1 MAGKKIVIGFNGKP
15 GLGFAFGYRLTL
27 NDNDIAYTNGL
38 SYLQLTWTSIP
49 NNPPYDV
56 ELKSTL
62 NDSIDNLLL
71 FMQDNWKNQYITY
84 ARVNDTI
91 EVTINI
97 NNVAVA
103 NIYTTNVYTSLNVYD
118 ITTGDVVKQ
127 KYFIEWNDAENV
139 NYSVTIHQKGFTGES
154 TQINGYGVLKYGS
167 INNNLDPIR
176 GNGLDLSLNATNEV
190 TLEDLY
196 SDDENTFTV
205 KMYRKN
211 DLIFYG
217 FLKPD
222 GVYQSFVYDQW
233 VINLT
238 CVDGLGILKDL
249 AFVKKS
255 GLQWTGKQK
264 AIDIIYNCLVRS
276 NLLMNINTSVN
287 IYYNGLTPSDTLDPL
302 AKIYIS
308 VDRFVK
314 DDKDTIMNCQEV
326 LKSVLNLFNANICQ
340 VNGEWFI
347 YRVNELY
354 DNDTVKFR
362 QYSKTNNSYIGLNV
376 KTLGFNLG
384 SQINN
389 YYPHHAGG
397 NQQIEIKGSIA
408 TTRINYK
415 YGFLTG
421 LMPNKNLKRDSDN
434 QYNGYTINSENIAN
448 LDFTNNDAFG
458 IFLKKQSMVNYALL
472 LTSNA
477 ITLLSGNTFN
487 FNVALTNN
495 NDSFAEYIFSVN
507 IGNYYLD
514 NSGNWTSSPSTPIY
528 LTFQC
533 NNGTQFYTVS
543 STAMPTG
550 GDVIVKVYSIQYGNI
565 GSIYEIESI
574 DIVNT
579 TNTNG
584 GASGEFH
591 TVQRK
596 NRPSSIATET
606 AEIFNGDSPSLIYEG
621 AIYKEDQN
629 SRTQY
634 WFRSQRSES
643 KPILQIAGEDI
654 LRMSQKPAKIFTGD
668 IYGFMPY
675 LSVISINNL
684 EGKFSPIEWSFNAK
698 DNITSVKL
706 LEVFNEELSD
716 IDYKYT
722 LDYGNTVKPTITS

>member
-1 MAGKKIVIGFNGKP
+1 MATKKITIGFNGKP
-15 GLGFAFGYRLTL
+15 GLGFAFGYRLSL
-27 NDNDIAYTNGL
+27 NGEYINYQNAKN
-38 SYLQLTWTSIP
+38 YLQLFWIP
-49 NNPPYDV
+49 RPNEPLYDV

-71 FMQDNWKNQYITY
+71 FMQTYWVNNKITY

-91 EVTINI
+91 EVTIDI
-97 NNVAVA
+97 NNVVVEGL
-103 NIYTTNVYTSLNVYD
+103 YTTNVYTSLTVTD
-118 ITTGDVVKQ
+118 IVAGIIPKQ
-127 KYFIEWNDAENV
+127 KYLIEWKDAEQV
-139 NYSVTIHQKGFTGES
+139 DYSVRIYENGFTGTS

-167 INNNLDPIR
+167 VNDNLDPIR
-176 GNGLDLSLNATNEV
+176 GNGLELSLNATNEV

-196 SDDENTFTV
+196 SDQENTFTV
-205 KMYRKN
+205 KMYRN
-211 DLIFYG
+211 NELIFDG

-249 AFVKKS
+249 AFVQKS

-302 AKIYIS
+302 TKIYLS

-340 VNGEWFI
+340 INGEWYI

-362 QYSKTNNSYIGLNV
+362 QYSKVDNSYIGLNV
-376 KTLGFNLG
+376 KVLAFNLG

-389 YYPHHAGG
+389 FYPHHAGG

-421 LMPNKNLKRDSDN
+421 LMPNKNLKRDSYN
-434 QYNGYTINSENIAN
+434 QYNGYTINSANIAN
-448 LDFTNNDAFG
+448 LSFPNNDSYG
-458 IFLKKQSMVNYALL
+458 IFLKKQSGVNYALL

-477 ITLLSGNTFN
+477 IALLSGNTFN
-487 FNVALTNN
+487 FNVTLTNN
-495 NDSFAEYIFSVN
+495 NDEFAEYIFTVN
-507 IGNYYLD
+507 VGNYYLD
-514 NSGNWTSSPSTPIY
+514 NSGNWTSSPSSPIY

-533 NNGTQFYTVS
+533 NNGTQFFTVK

-550 GDVIVKVYSIQYGNI
+550 GDVIVKVYSIQFGNI
-565 GSIYEIESI
+565 GSVYEIESI
-574 DIVNT
+574 DVVNT

-591 TVQRK
+591 TVQRQ

-606 AEIFNGDSPSLIYEG
+606 KEIFNGDSPSLIYEG
-621 AIYKEDQN
+621 AIYEEDQN

-634 WFRSQRSES
+634 WFRNQKSES

-654 LRMSQKPAKIFTGD
+654 LRMSQKPAKIFSGD

-675 LSVISINNL
+675 LSLISINNL
-684 EGKFSPIEWSFNAK
+684 PGKFCPIEWSFNAK